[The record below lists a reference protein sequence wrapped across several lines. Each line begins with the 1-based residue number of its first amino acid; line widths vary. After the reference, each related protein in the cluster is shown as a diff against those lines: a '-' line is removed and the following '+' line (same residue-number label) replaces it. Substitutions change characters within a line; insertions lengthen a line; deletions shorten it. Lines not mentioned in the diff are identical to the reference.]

1 MHLNPPGPFTL
12 RYRRHGVPLDE
23 TRPLLCEAVARLDE
37 VIARG
42 HGVPLWVR
50 DANGTEVLD
59 EAGLQVVDGVR
70 ARDGRD
76 LHAALRSVGMECAH
90 PSPGPWVQLEVRPV
104 MYGRDGGDIVHTAE
118 PTQRELWRDGVEVG
132 RAYVP
137 ATLWEKPMSEWYWI
151 AVVGD
156 RHTSAPDLD
165 DAVAGL
171 GAWLTLLDVDTLGA
185 DGTTVSPG
193 RG

>member
-1 MHLNPPGPFTL
+1 VQLNPPGPFTL

-23 TRPLLCEAVARLDE
+23 SRPLLCEAVARLDE

-70 ARDGRD
+70 DRDGRD
-76 LHAALRSVGMECAH
+76 IHAALHTVGMACAH
-90 PSPGPWVQLEVRPV
+90 PSPGPWVQLEVRPILAFS
-104 MYGRDGGDIVHTAE
+104 RDGGCIVAGAE
-118 PTQRELWRDGVEVG
+118 PTQRELWRGGVEVG

-137 ATLWEKPMSEWYWI
+137 AEIWEKPMSEWYWI

-171 GAWLTLLDVDTLGA
+171 GAWLTLLDVDGVKA
-185 DGTTVSPG
+185 GPDCG
-193 RG
+193 